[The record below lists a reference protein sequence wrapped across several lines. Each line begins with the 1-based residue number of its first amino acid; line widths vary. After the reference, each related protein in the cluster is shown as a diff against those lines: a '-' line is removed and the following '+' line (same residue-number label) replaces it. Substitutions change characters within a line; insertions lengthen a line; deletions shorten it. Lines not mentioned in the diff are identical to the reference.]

1 MCAEAKTSLWGAAVA
16 SVCRSHVLECDCASQ
31 THSLLLQTVQDETE
45 EAAVWKLAQA
55 RHLRPNRCLSR
66 SLTASYCA
74 VGIPR
79 ERTIPDCCV
88 AYSSHVFVKRPYLT
102 LTAALGDR
110 QRGTPICRGE

>member
-1 MCAEAKTSLWGAAVA
+1 MCTEAKTSLWGVAVA

-31 THSLLLQTVQDETE
+31 TPSLLLQTVQDETE

-55 RHLRPNRCLSR
+55 RHLRPTRCLLR

-79 ERTIPDCCV
+79 ERTI
-88 AYSSHVFVKRPYLT
+88 LI
-102 LTAALGDR
+102 AALH
-110 QRGTPICRGE
+110 IVHMYL